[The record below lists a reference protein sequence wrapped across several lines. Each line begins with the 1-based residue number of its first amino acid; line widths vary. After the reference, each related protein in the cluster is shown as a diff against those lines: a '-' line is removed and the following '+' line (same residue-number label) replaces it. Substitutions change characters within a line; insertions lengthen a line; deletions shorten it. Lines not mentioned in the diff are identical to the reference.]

1 MDTAYLEFGAR
12 FGASLVE
19 VMAEFASDRED
30 IT

>member
-19 VMAEFASDRED
+19 EMVEFASDRED
-30 IT
+30 TT